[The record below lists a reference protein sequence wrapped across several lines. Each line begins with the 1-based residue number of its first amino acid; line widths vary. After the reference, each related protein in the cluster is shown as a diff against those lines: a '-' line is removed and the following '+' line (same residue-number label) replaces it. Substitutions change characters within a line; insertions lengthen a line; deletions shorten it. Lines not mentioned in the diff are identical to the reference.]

1 MALKVSY
8 FIQYSVEIYRGSI
21 QTHLLFYQQFP
32 LIFLIIFALWFL
44 PSTVFTND
52 NNLSSQTLLF

>member
-8 FIQYSVEIYRGSI
+8 FIQYSAEIYRGSI

-44 PSTVFTND
+44 LSTVFTND